1 MMSRQRAGWGL
12 TRTIER
18 MKESFRP
25 KSLTAGKNKYEPHAS
40 NGEKIRRM
48 RQIEKLADKAARKKI
63 EVNRES

>member
-1 MMSRQRAGWGL
+1 MSRQRAGWGL

-25 KSLTAGKNKYEPHAS
+25 KSVTAGKNKYGPHSS

-48 RQIEKLADKAARKKI
+48 RQMEKLAEKAARRKG
-63 EVNRES
+63 EFQHES